1 VAGQGGEVRRRQNSP
16 ILQKI
21 FSTPMMAACKRIF
34 SKITDSP
41 SLSEMGGAMNDK
53 PASKNAYSQEFL
65 EKIFRTAYKIR
76 TFESEGIKLYRQGLI
91 RGYFH
96 PYLGQEGI
104 ATGVCA
110 ALKDGDYI
118 ASTHR
123 GHGHCIA
130 WGADVTKMVAELL
143 QKETG
148 YCKGYGG
155 SMHIADISKGNLGAN
170 GIVGAGTP
178 LGVGAAL
185 ASQVRG
191 SDAVTVTFTT
201 DGASNNGTFLES
213 LNLAAIWNLNFI
225 LVIENN
231 QYAVSTR
238 IEESTRETDLYKRG
252 TAIGVESHQ
261 VDGNDPL
268 AVYEA
273 TLKAAETCRA
283 GKGPVLI
290 EAKTFRHM
298 GHHVNDPGK
307 YMPEDKLAYY
317 MARDPVDRARASLKE
332 MADIDDTAIEAIE
345 AEIAKEF
352 SDAVDASKN
361 AGEISSDEFRAFAA
375 NY

>member
-1 VAGQGGEVRRRQNSP
+1 MDAQPVKPNA
-16 ILQKI
+16 
-21 FSTPMMAACKRIF
+21 
-34 SKITDSP
+34 P
-41 SLSEMGGAMNDK
+41 SREL
-53 PASKNAYSQEFL
+53 L

-76 TFESEGIKLYRQGLI
+76 VFETEGIKLYRQGLV

-110 ALKDGDYI
+110 ALREGDFI

-130 WGADVTKMVAELL
+130 WGADIRRMVAELL
-143 QKETG
+143 QKESG

-155 SMHIADISKGNLGAN
+155 SMHIADITKGNLGAN

-185 ASQVRG
+185 ANQIKG

-201 DGASNNGTFLES
+201 DGGSNNGTFLES

-231 QYAVSTR
+231 GYAVSTR
-238 IEESTRETDLYKRG
+238 IEESTRDTDLYKRG
-252 TAIGVESHQ
+252 LAIGVESHQ

-268 AVYEA
+268 AVYRLDRGGGRDLPGRQGAGAHRGQDLPPYGPPCERPRQVHARGSARLLQGAAIRWTAPA
-273 TLKAAETCRA
+273 TRWCRCPASRPARSPPSRRKSRVSSRRRSISPSRAA
-283 GKGPVLI
+283 
-290 EAKTFRHM
+290 
-298 GHHVNDPGK
+298 
-307 YMPEDKLAYY
+307 
-317 MARDPVDRARASLKE
+317 S
-332 MADIDDTAIEAIE
+332 
-345 AEIAKEF
+345 
-352 SDAVDASKN
+352 
-361 AGEISSDEFRAFAA
+361 
-375 NY
+375 

>member
-1 VAGQGGEVRRRQNSP
+1 
-16 ILQKI
+16 
-21 FSTPMMAACKRIF
+21 MAAT
-34 SKITDSP
+34 STTQ
-41 SLSEMGGAMNDK
+41 
-53 PASKNAYSQEFL
+53 NAYSQEFL

-76 TFESEGIKLYRQGLI
+76 VFETEGIKLYRQGLI

-104 ATGVCA
+104 ATGVCS
-110 ALKDGDYI
+110 ALKEGDYI

-130 WGADVTKMVAELL
+130 WGADVKRMVAELL
-143 QKETG
+143 QKDTG
-148 YCKGYGG
+148 YCRGYGG
-155 SMHIADISKGNLGAN
+155 SMHIADIKTGNLGAN

-185 ASQVRG
+185 ACQIRG

-231 QYAVSTR
+231 QYAVSTK

-252 TAIGVESHQ
+252 LAIGVESHQ

-268 AVYEA
+268 AVYEMTA
-273 TLKAAETCRA
+273 RAAETCRA

-317 MARDPVDRARASLKE
+317 KERDPVDRARAALRE
-332 MADIDDTAIEAIE
+332 MSDVDEATITAIE
-345 AEIAKEF
+345 AEIAAEF
-352 SDAVDASKN
+352 EEAVTFSKN
-361 AGEISSDEFRAFAA
+361 SGEVTPESFRAFAA
-375 NY
+375 EY

>member
-1 VAGQGGEVRRRQNSP
+1 MDAQSAKPN
-16 ILQKI
+16 
-21 FSTPMMAACKRIF
+21 A
-34 SKITDSP
+34 P
-41 SLSEMGGAMNDK
+41 SREL
-53 PASKNAYSQEFL
+53 L

-76 TFESEGIKLYRQGLI
+76 VFETEGIKLYRQGLV

-110 ALKDGDYI
+110 ALREGDYI

-130 WGADVTKMVAELL
+130 WGADIRRMVAELL
-143 QKETG
+143 QKESG

-155 SMHIADISKGNLGAN
+155 SMHIADITKGNLGAN

-185 ASQVRG
+185 ANQIKG

-201 DGASNNGTFLES
+201 DGGSNNGTFLES

-231 QYAVSTR
+231 GYAVSTR
-238 IEESTRETDLYKRG
+238 IEDSTRDTDLYKRG
-252 TAIGVESHQ
+252 LAIGVESHQ
-261 VDGNDPL
+261 IDGNDPL
-268 AVYEA
+268 AIYHLTEQ
-273 TLKAAETCRA
+273 AAATCRA

-307 YMPEDKLAYY
+307 YMPEDRLAYY
-317 MARDPVDRARASLKE
+317 KARDPVDRARDALIQMSGVAAVE
-332 MADIDDTAIEAIE
+332 IAAIE
-345 AEIAKEF
+345 AEIQGEYEE
-352 SDAVDASKN
+352 AVDFAK
-361 AGEISSDEFRAFAA
+361 SSREVTIAEFHDFVAQ
-375 NY
+375 Y

>member
-1 VAGQGGEVRRRQNSP
+1 MSAQTRSGN
-16 ILQKI
+16 
-21 FSTPMMAACKRIF
+21 A
-34 SKITDSP
+34 P
-41 SLSEMGGAMNDK
+41 SREL
-53 PASKNAYSQEFL
+53 L

-76 TFESEGIKLYRQGLI
+76 YFETEGIKLYRKGLI

-104 ATGVCA
+104 ATGVCT
-110 ALKDGDYI
+110 ALREGDFI

-130 WGADVTKMVAELL
+130 WGADVKRMVAELL

-148 YCKGYGG
+148 YCKGFGG
-155 SMHIADISKGNLGAN
+155 SMHIADIAVGNLGAN

-185 ASQVRG
+185 AAQIRG

-213 LNLAAIWNLNFI
+213 LNLAAIWDLAFI

-252 TAIGVESHQ
+252 LSIGVPSFQ
-261 VDGNDPL
+261 VDGNDPI
-268 AVYEA
+268 AVYDLTREA
-273 TLKAAETCRA
+273 AAMCRA
-283 GKGPVLI
+283 GKGPVLV
-290 EAKTFRHM
+290 EARTFRHM

-317 MARDPVDRARASLKE
+317 KARDPVDRARAALVE
-332 MADIDDTAIEAIE
+332 MVGVDAGEVGRIE
-345 AEIAKEF
+345 AEIATEF
-352 SDAVDASKN
+352 EEAVAFSTASPEVTPE
-361 AGEISSDEFRAFAA
+361 AFRTFAA
-375 NY
+375 TY

>member
-1 VAGQGGEVRRRQNSP
+1 MAV
-16 ILQKI
+16 
-21 FSTPMMAACKRIF
+21 TPAI
-34 SKITDSP
+34 
-41 SLSEMGGAMNDK
+41 
-53 PASKNAYSQEFL
+53 KNAHPPELL

-76 TFESEGIKLYRQGLI
+76 VFETEGIKLYRQGLI

-110 ALKDGDYI
+110 ALQKGDFV

-123 GHGHCIA
+123 GHGHCLA
-130 WGADVTKMVAELL
+130 WGADVKRMVAELL
-143 QKETG
+143 QKDTG
-148 YCKGYGG
+148 YCRGYGG
-155 SMHIADISKGNLGAN
+155 SMHIADIKSGNLGAN

-185 ASQVRG
+185 ASQIRG

-231 QYAVSTR
+231 QYAVSTT
-238 IEESTRETDLYKRG
+238 IEESTRDVELYKRG
-252 TAIGVESHQ
+252 LAIGVESHQ

-268 AVYEA
+268 AVYDL
-273 TLKAAETCRA
+273 TLAAAETCRA
-283 GKGPVLI
+283 GRGPVLI
-290 EAKTFRHM
+290 EAKTYRHM

-307 YMPEDKLAYY
+307 YMPDERLAYY
-317 MARDPVDRARASLKE
+317 KARDPVDRARAALLD
-332 MADIDDTAIEAIE
+332 MGGADAATVAAIE
-345 AEIAKEF
+345 AEIAAEF
-352 SDAVDASKN
+352 AGAVAFAQAS
-361 AGEISSDEFRAFAA
+361 GEVTTEDFMAFAA
-375 NY
+375 DY

>member
-1 VAGQGGEVRRRQNSP
+1 
-16 ILQKI
+16 
-21 FSTPMMAACKRIF
+21 
-34 SKITDSP
+34 
-41 SLSEMGGAMNDK
+41 MNATK
-53 PASKNAYSQEFL
+53 PAPNAPSREVL

-76 TFESEGIKLYRQGLI
+76 VFETEGIKLYRQGLI

-110 ALKDGDYI
+110 ALKEGDYI

-130 WGADVTKMVAELL
+130 WGADVKKMVAELL

-148 YCKGYGG
+148 YCKGFGG
-155 SMHIADISKGNLGAN
+155 SMHIADVSVGNLGAN

-185 ASQVRG
+185 ANQVKG
-191 SDAVTVTFTT
+191 LDAVTVTFST

-213 LNLAAIWNLNFI
+213 LNLAAIWNLNFV

-231 QYAVSTR
+231 QYAVSTT
-238 IEESTRETDLYKRG
+238 IAESTRETDLYKRG
-252 TAIGVESHQ
+252 LAIGVESHQ
-261 VDGNDPL
+261 VDGNDPI
-268 AVYEA
+268 AVYHLMKQA
-273 TLKAAETCRA
+273 VETCRK

-290 EAKTFRHM
+290 EAVTFRHM

-317 MARDPVDRARASLKE
+317 KARDPVDRARAALKD
-332 MADIDDTAIEAIE
+332 MTGISDDEIKAIEADIA
-345 AEIAKEF
+345 AEYAAAVEF
-352 SDAVDASKN
+352 SVNSP
-361 AGEISSDEFRAFAA
+361 EVSVEAFAA
-375 NY
+375 FAEGY

>member
-1 VAGQGGEVRRRQNSP
+1 MDAHSAKPN
-16 ILQKI
+16 
-21 FSTPMMAACKRIF
+21 A
-34 SKITDSP
+34 P
-41 SLSEMGGAMNDK
+41 SR
-53 PASKNAYSQEFL
+53 EFL

-76 TFESEGIKLYRQGLI
+76 VFETEGIKLYRQGLV

-110 ALKDGDYI
+110 ALREGDYI

-130 WGADVTKMVAELL
+130 WGADIRRMVAELL
-143 QKETG
+143 QKESG

-155 SMHIADISKGNLGAN
+155 SMHIADVTKGNLGAN

-185 ASQVRG
+185 ANQIKG

-201 DGASNNGTFLES
+201 DGGSNNGTFLES

-231 QYAVSTR
+231 GYAVSTR
-238 IEESTRETDLYKRG
+238 IEDSTRDTDLYKRG
-252 TAIGVESHQ
+252 LAIGVESHQ

-268 AVYEA
+268 AVYRLTEEA
-273 TLKAAETCRA
+273 AATCRA

-307 YMPEDKLAYY
+307 YMPEDRLAYY
-317 MARDPVDRARASLKE
+317 KARDPVDRARDALVQMSGVDPGE
-332 MADIDDTAIEAIE
+332 ISAIE
-345 AEIAKEF
+345 AEIQGEF
-352 SDAVDASKN
+352 EEAVDFAKASREVN
-361 AGEISSDEFRAFAA
+361 VAEFREFVAE
-375 NY
+375 Y

>member
-1 VAGQGGEVRRRQNSP
+1 MARKSARSN
-16 ILQKI
+16 
-21 FSTPMMAACKRIF
+21 TP
-34 SKITDSP
+34 
-41 SLSEMGGAMNDK
+41 
-53 PASKNAYSQEFL
+53 PAVVL
-65 EKIFRTAYKIR
+65 EKLFRTTYATR
-76 TFESEGIKLYRQGLI
+76 VFETEGIKLYRQGLI

-104 ATGVCA
+104 AAGACA

-130 WGADVTKMVAELL
+130 WGADVKKMVAELL

-148 YCKGYGG
+148 YCRGYGG
-155 SMHIADISKGNLGAN
+155 SMHIADITRGNLGAN

-185 ASQVRG
+185 ANQVRG
-191 SDAVTVTFTT
+191 SDAVTTTFTT
-201 DGASNNGTFLES
+201 DGGTNNGTFLEA
-213 LNLAAIWNLNFI
+213 LNLAAIWNLSFI
-225 LVIENN
+225 LIIENN
-231 QYAVSTR
+231 QYAVSTT
-238 IEESTRETDLYKRG
+238 IEESTRQTDLYKRG
-252 TAIGVESHQ
+252 TSIGVESHQ

-268 AVYEA
+268 AVYEL
-273 TLKAAETCRA
+273 TLEAAKKCRA
-283 GKGPVLI
+283 GQGPVLI

-317 MARDPVDRARASLKE
+317 KERDPVDKARDDFIKLGGASDDRVSE
-332 MADIDDTAIEAIE
+332 IEREIDTEYEEAVIF
-345 AEIAKEF
+345 AKE
-352 SDAVDASKN
+352 SGVVSV
-361 AGEISSDEFRAFAA
+361 DEFKEFVS

>member
-1 VAGQGGEVRRRQNSP
+1 MGTKVA
-16 ILQKI
+16 
-21 FSTPMMAACKRIF
+21 
-34 SKITDSP
+34 TDNAP
-41 SLSEMGGAMNDK
+41 SREL
-53 PASKNAYSQEFL
+53 L

-76 TFESEGIKLYRQGLI
+76 VFETEGIKLYRQGLV

-110 ALKDGDYI
+110 ALKEGDYI

-130 WGADVTKMVAELL
+130 WGADVKLMVAELL

-155 SMHIADISKGNLGAN
+155 SMHIADISVGNLGAN

-185 ASQVRG
+185 ACQVRG

-201 DGASNNGTFLES
+201 DGASNNGTFMES
-213 LNLAAIWNLNFI
+213 LNLAAIWDLNFI

-238 IEESTRETDLYKRG
+238 LDESTRDTDLYKRG
-252 TAIGVESHQ
+252 LAIGVPSFQ

-268 AVYEA
+268 AVYHQTVEA
-273 TLKAAETCRA
+273 ADMCRN

-317 MARDPVDRARASLKE
+317 KERDPVDRARNALIE
-332 MADIDDTAIEAIE
+332 MSGIDMSEVEKIE
-345 AEIAKEF
+345 AEIAAEFEAAVEF
-352 SDAVDASKN
+352 SMNS
-361 AGEISSDEFRAFAA
+361 GEVTTDEFRAFAVG
-375 NY
+375 Y

>member
-1 VAGQGGEVRRRQNSP
+1 MS
-16 ILQKI
+16 LQK
-21 FSTPMMAACKRIF
+21 KRPNVP
-34 SKITDSP
+34 DP
-41 SLSEMGGAMNDK
+41 EL
-53 PASKNAYSQEFL
+53 L
-65 EKIFRTAYKIR
+65 EKLFRTAFKIR
-76 TFESEGIKLYRQGLI
+76 VFETEGIKLYRQGLI

-110 ALKDGDYI
+110 ALREGDYI

-130 WGADVTKMVAELL
+130 WGADVKRMVAELL

-148 YCKGYGG
+148 YCRGYGG
-155 SMHIADISKGNLGAN
+155 SMHIADIHNGNLGAN

-185 ASQVRG
+185 AAQIKG
-191 SDAVTVTFTT
+191 SDAVTVTFST

-213 LNLAAIWNLNFI
+213 LNLAAIWNLAFV

-231 QYAVSTR
+231 RYAVSTR
-238 IEESTRETDLYKRG
+238 IEESTRDADLYKRG
-252 TAIGVESHQ
+252 LSIGVESHP

-268 AVYEA
+268 AVYELTQEA
-273 TLKAAETCRA
+273 VRKCRE
-283 GKGPVLI
+283 GKGPILI

-307 YMPEDKLAYY
+307 YMPADELAYY
-317 MARDPVDRARASLKE
+317 KERDPVDRARNALTE
-332 MADIDDTAIEAIE
+332 MSGIEQSKIEAIE
-345 AEIAKEF
+345 DEIRKEF
-352 SDAVDASKN
+352 EDAVEFSKASR
-361 AGEISSDEFRAFAA
+361 EITMAEFEEFAA
-375 NY
+375 DY

>member
-1 VAGQGGEVRRRQNSP
+1 MDAAEPIQN
-16 ILQKI
+16 
-21 FSTPMMAACKRIF
+21 A
-34 SKITDSP
+34 P
-41 SLSEMGGAMNDK
+41 SR
-53 PASKNAYSQEFL
+53 EFL
-65 EKIFRTAYKIR
+65 EKIFRTAFKIR
-76 TFESEGIKLYRQGLI
+76 VFESEGIKLYRQGLI

-104 ATGVCA
+104 ATGACA
-110 ALKDGDYI
+110 ALKEGDFI

-130 WGADVTKMVAELL
+130 WGADVKKMVAELL

-148 YCKGYGG
+148 YCRGYGG

-185 ASQVRG
+185 ANQVNG
-191 SDAVTVTFTT
+191 SDAVTITFST

-225 LVIENN
+225 LLVENN
-231 QYAVSTR
+231 GYAVSTR
-238 IEESTRETDLYKRG
+238 IEESTRDTDLYKRG
-252 TAIGVESHQ
+252 LAIGVESHQ

-268 AVYEA
+268 AVYQVVKDA
-273 TLKAAETCRA
+273 VETCRA

-290 EAKTFRHM
+290 EAKTYRHM

-307 YMPEDKLAYY
+307 YMPEDELAYY
-317 MARDPVDRARASLKE
+317 KARDPVDRAREALKE
-332 MADIDDTAIEAIE
+332 MADFTDEDIAAIE
-345 AEIAKEF
+345 AEIAAEFAEAVEF
-352 SDAVDASKN
+352 SKASAEVSVESFREFAV
-361 AGEISSDEFRAFAA
+361 G
-375 NY
+375 Y